1 MRYFGVLTFGFG
13 FLGSAFLIVQG
24 VLHIAS
30 PNMAVAI
37 DRVFVGAKKALLL
50 RDGYAKKRT
59 ASAITGVLYIGFR
72 VFFGCLLVRSL
83 LYAR

>member
-1 MRYFGVLTFGFG
+1 
-13 FLGSAFLIVQG
+13 
-24 VLHIAS
+24 
-30 PNMAVAI
+30 MAVAI

-59 ASAITGVLYIGFR
+59 ASAITGVLYIGFG